1 MTLGY
6 FAGMKQIFALVIL
19 LLAAGLTPA
28 FAQADADDQYLMIY
42 SLLQQGDNL
51 ADSGQP
57 QRALTQ
63 YAEAQTE
70 LQQFQKVF
78 PDWYPNIVNFR
89 LKYLAEKIADV
100 TASLPVPVPAQ
111 VRRQRTRRAAGSQR
125 RMQGRARLPR
135 KRMRK

>member
-1 MTLGY
+1 M
-6 FAGMKQIFALVIL
+6 
-19 LLAAGLTPA
+19 TPA

-111 VRRQRTRRAAGSQR
+111 VAAATNAPTRPSQR
-125 RMQGRARLPR
+125 QMQGRVRLPR